1 MTIDEKIE
9 LLESRIAETNKLLAE
24 IRKERENEEKKN
36 TESILAEY
44 WNYINSGEKVF
55 YLDGYNTIIESGFID
70 VDDEKYNDN
79 NTDRYSNYPI
89 KEYAEQAQ
97 KIKEFNDKLL
107 AFKWCYDRNYKP
119 VFSGDYNNQS
129 YCIYYDSEDKKYDYG
144 CDSVFN
150 RNEIYF
156 SSAEI
161 AQKCV
166 DWLNAEMKGE

>member
-24 IRKERENEEKKN
+24 IKKEKENEEKKN

-44 WNYINSGEKVF
+44 WDYINSGETVYGVNYF
-55 YLDGYNTIIESGFID
+55 NAVCDFMAFGE
-70 VDDEKYNDN
+70 YNDN
-79 NTDRYSNYPI
+79 KTRRYSIYLTE
-89 KEYAEQAQ
+89 EYAEQAQ

-107 AFKWCYDRNYKP
+107 AFKWCYDRDYKP
-119 VFSGDYNNQS
+119 VFSGNYNNQS

-156 SSAEI
+156 SSAEV
-161 AQKCV
+161 AQKCC
-166 DWLNAEMKGE
+166 DWLNAETKGE